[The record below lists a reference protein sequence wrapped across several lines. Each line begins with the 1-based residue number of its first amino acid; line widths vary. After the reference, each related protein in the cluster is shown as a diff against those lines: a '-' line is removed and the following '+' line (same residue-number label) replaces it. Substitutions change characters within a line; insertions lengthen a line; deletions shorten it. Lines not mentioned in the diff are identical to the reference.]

1 MAFGYDR
8 SSQCPLRAV
17 GFHSRE
23 EELLVVGA
31 GGLAGLGLCDG
42 GAEPV
47 DAGQDPHGF
56 GCMFGEVEDLVP
68 GAAHEGRGDL
78 EQPRAEPFGFPF
90 PRVVPGEGDGLHPGD
105 ELGGELDDLAPDL
118 VLREGL
124 QRELLKAHV
133 LGVTDPVFAACTA
146 TVPQFQD
153 GKLAARGGGT
163 SPERSEE
170 GEWWR
175 TR

>member
-68 GAAHEGRGDL
+68 GALRG
-78 EQPRAEPFGFPF
+78 
-90 PRVVPGEGDGLHPGD
+90 
-105 ELGGELDDLAPDL
+105 PD
-118 VLREGL
+118 
-124 QRELLKAHV
+124 
-133 LGVTDPVFAACTA
+133 P
-146 TVPQFQD
+146 
-153 GKLAARGGGT
+153 
-163 SPERSEE
+163 
-170 GEWWR
+170 
-175 TR
+175 